1 MAARPD
7 LYAVLGVPRNATTA
21 ELTKAYRQRARI
33 THPDAGGDPLA
44 FRAVSRA
51 WEVLS
56 DVGLRAGYDAEL
68 DGETGAAAGPA
79 QATRPDAA
87 KKAPEAG
94 PSAAPPH
101 CPGSTTA
108 GRPAPGR
115 RPTSHRSAPAHPV
128 AGSTSGVDLGQIRW
142 AEPFLDLEGPALHPD
157 RVRVVPGLSRLVV
170 RVVLW
175 VATIAWCAAGVW
187 IGGHRLPR
195 VEGDSPL
202 WIFWVLGWWLAALVV
217 GVQVLRRR
225 IPLMVVICAVL
236 AWPAYNEPRAPWSW
250 VVFAW
255 LAGAVALPL
264 LLAGSS
270 RPVWPRRRVWAGNVF
285 GEPSWA
291 GQATE
296 PLVCDLLVIPAAR
309 LLHQVAGAEHAV
321 VLDRRVA
328 LVADGQISPIGGC
341 DVRVWPSQIVDDP
354 VRAVE
359 EIGRWLLD
367 GTDGWTVDRAALAA
381 VQP

>member
-1 MAARPD
+1 M
-7 LYAVLGVPRNATTA
+7 
-21 ELTKAYRQRARI
+21 
-33 THPDAGGDPLA
+33 
-44 FRAVSRA
+44 
-51 WEVLS
+51 
-56 DVGLRAGYDAEL
+56 
-68 DGETGAAAGPA
+68 
-79 QATRPDAA
+79 
-87 KKAPEAG
+87 
-94 PSAAPPH
+94 
-101 CPGSTTA
+101 
-108 GRPAPGR
+108 PGR
-115 RPTSHRSAPAHPV
+115 
-128 AGSTSGVDLGQIRW
+128 
-142 AEPFLDLEGPALHPD
+142 
-157 RVRVVPGLSRLVV
+157 SRLVV

-175 VATIAWCAAGVW
+175 VASIAWCAAGVW

-309 LLHQVAGAEHAV
+309 LLHQIAGAEHAV

-341 DVRVWPSQIVDDP
+341 DIRVWPSQIVDDP

-359 EIGRWLLD
+359 EMGRWLLD